1 VGELA
6 GAFRRGIAVSP
17 KQLTSVAAVTFGIV
31 LLVLACVDWSPA
43 AVQDPARTLGLNAQ
57 GVLRWGE
64 NQGRSPFS
72 AFELSLFLAVGLA
85 FVVAGVTA
93 WRSRPTRNPGV
104 LLCISGWLW
113 LASGVRRSS
122 DPVAFTLG
130 VTLTLMYQPPL
141 LQLALSF
148 PSGLLRSR
156 AEKAG
161 VTFFYVSWLLAPVAG
176 WAFFDPRLHIKVGES
191 TSRNL
196 LLLWDSPALMDTVGN
211 GVRTFQI
218 SVGVAIVVVLIAR
231 WRAGTKAYRSAFL
244 PLWLAVIVKTAATVW
259 VSLAVIQVSGSLS
272 SEALLWQYPATA
284 VVPLA
289 VLFGLWRY
297 RFARG
302 SLGDLMVE
310 VGSAPVGDRLIAAL
324 RRSVHDPTLT
334 LLRWSP
340 DQAYFVDGN
349 GVPRMLPDAS
359 TGRAS
364 MVLERRGVPVGALIF
379 DEALQDQP
387 QLLAAVR
394 SATSLSLDNQ
404 QMEQQLRDQLIE
416 VRRSRERIVTA
427 GDSRRRQ
434 LERDLHD
441 GAQQRLVAV
450 AMELARA
457 KRATELREVHNLVG
471 LASVELS
478 EALEEL
484 RELARGVFPPSLRE
498 KGLAGS
504 LSALVERSSMPVELD
519 FRTQH
524 ALPPH
529 VEVAA
534 YFICAEAV
542 TNATKYAEAPSMRI
556 CIDGNESEMRM
567 EITDNGI
574 GGARP
579 GPDGGLLGI
588 TDRAAALGGWL
599 SIDSPGGKGTT
610 IRAVLPFPTDLEGE
624 VL

>member
-1 VGELA
+1 MT
-6 GAFRRGIAVSP
+6 P
-17 KQLTSVAAVTFGIV
+17 KQLVLVVGATLGIV
-31 LLVLACVDWSPA
+31 LLVVVCVDWSPI

-64 NQGRSPFS
+64 NPGRTPFS
-72 AFELSLFLAVGLA
+72 VFELAMFLTVGLA
-85 FVVAGVTA
+85 FIVAGVTA
-93 WRSRPTRNPGV
+93 WGSRPTRNPGV
-104 LLCISGWLW
+104 LLCVAGWLW
-113 LASGVRRSS
+113 LGSGLRRSS

-130 VTLTLMYQPPL
+130 LTLTLMYQPPL

-156 AEKAG
+156 AEKVG
-161 VTFFYVSWLLAPVAG
+161 VAFFYASWLLAPVAG

-191 TSRNL
+191 SSDNL
-196 LLLWDSPALMDTVGN
+196 LLLWDSPALTDAVGN
-211 GVRTFQI
+211 GIRTFQI
-218 SVGVAIVVVLIAR
+218 SVGVAIVAVLVAR

-284 VVPLA
+284 IVPLA

-310 VGSAPVGDRLIAAL
+310 VGSAPVGDRLIGAL

-334 LLRWSP
+334 LLRWVP
-340 DQAYFVDGN
+340 EQASFVDSK
-349 GVPRMLPDAS
+349 GVPQPLPDAS

-364 MVLERRGVPVGALIF
+364 MVLERHGAPVGALIF

-394 SATSLSLDNQ
+394 SATSLSLENQ
-404 QMEQQLRDQLIE
+404 QMEQQLRDQLVE

-457 KRATELREVHNLVG
+457 KRATDPREVQSLVG
-471 LASVELS
+471 QASTELS
-478 EALEEL
+478 EALDEL
-484 RELARGVFPPSLRE
+484 RELARGVYPPSLRE

-504 LSALVERSSMPVELD
+504 LTALAERSSLPVELD
-519 FRTQH
+519 LKIRNGP
-524 ALPPH
+524 PPH
-529 VEVAA
+529 VELAA

-542 TNATKYAEAPSMRI
+542 TNATKYAQAAWMRI
-556 CIDGNESEMRM
+556 CIDGNEREMQM
-567 EITDNGI
+567 EIVDNGI
-574 GGARP
+574 GGALP
-579 GPDGGLLGI
+579 GSDGGLLGI
-588 TDRAAALGGWL
+588 ADRAAALGGSL
-599 SIDSPGGKGTT
+599 SIDSPDGKGTT
-610 IRAVLPFPTDLEGE
+610 IRALLPFSSDPESHLS
-624 VL
+624 

>member
-1 VGELA
+1 MTP
-6 GAFRRGIAVSP
+6 R
-17 KQLTSVAAVTFGIV
+17 QLTSVIGVTTGFVI
-31 LLVLACVDWSPA
+31 LVLVCVDWSPTA
-43 AVQDPARTLGLNAQ
+43 LQDPARTLSLNAQ

-64 NQGRSPFS
+64 NPNRIPFT
-72 AFELSLFLAVGLA
+72 AFELTLFLGVGFA
-85 FVVAGVTA
+85 FVLAGVTA
-93 WRSRPTRNPGV
+93 WRSRPSRNPG
-104 LLCISGWLW
+104 LLLVVAGWLW
-113 LASGVRRSS
+113 LASGIRRSS

-148 PSGLLRSR
+148 PSGTLRGR
-156 AEKAG
+156 AERAA
-161 VTFFYVSWLLAPVAG
+161 VAFFYASWLLAPAAG
-176 WAFFDPRLHIKVGES
+176 WAFFDPRLHVAVGES

-196 LLLWDSPALMDTVGN
+196 LLLWDSPSLVAALGN
-211 GVRTFQI
+211 AIRTFQI
-218 SVGVAIVVVLIAR
+218 SVGVAIVTVLIAR
-231 WRAGTKAYRSAFL
+231 WRSGTKAYRSAFL

-259 VSLAVIQVSGSLS
+259 VSLAVIQLSGSLS

-284 VVPLA
+284 IVPLA

-302 SLGDLMVE
+302 RLGDLMVE
-310 VGSAPVGDRLIAAL
+310 VGSAPVSDRLIGAL

-334 LLRWSP
+334 LLRWFP
-340 DQAYFVDGN
+340 DQASFVDSS
-349 GVPRMLPDAS
+349 GVPQALPDGS

-364 MVLERRGVPVGALIF
+364 MVLERHGTPVGALVF

-394 SATSLSLDNQ
+394 SATSLALENQ
-404 QMEQQLRDQLIE
+404 QMEQQLREQIIE

-450 AMELARA
+450 SMELARA
-457 KRATELREVHNLVG
+457 QRTTDSREVQILVG
-471 LASVELS
+471 QARAELLD
-478 EALEEL
+478 ALDEL
-484 RELARGVFPPSLRE
+484 RELARGVYPPSLRE
-498 KGLAGS
+498 RGLAGS
-504 LSALVERSSMPVELD
+504 LTALAERSSLPMELDLRTGNGLPAHVEL
-519 FRTQH
+519 
-524 ALPPH
+524 
-529 VEVAA
+529 AA

-542 TNATKYAEAPSMRI
+542 TNATKYAKAAWVRI
-556 CIDGNESEMRM
+556 CIDGTETELRM
-567 EITDNGI
+567 EIVDNGI

-588 TDRAAALGGWL
+588 ADRAAALGGSL
-599 SIDSPGGKGTT
+599 LIDSPEGRGTT
-610 IRAVLPFPTDLEGE
+610 IRAVLPFSADPERDLP
-624 VL
+624 

>member
-1 VGELA
+1 MT
-6 GAFRRGIAVSP
+6 P
-17 KQLTSVAAVTFGIV
+17 KQLISTVGVTCGIV
-31 LLVLACVDWSPA
+31 LVVLVCIDWSPVA
-43 AVQDPARTLGLNAQ
+43 AQDPARTLGLNAQ

-64 NQGRSPFS
+64 NPSRAPFS
-72 AFELSLFLAVGLA
+72 VFELALHLAVGLA
-85 FVVAGVTA
+85 FVMAGVTA
-93 WRSRPTRNPGV
+93 WQSRPTRNPGV
-104 LLCISGWLW
+104 LLCVAGWLW

-122 DPVAFTLG
+122 DPVLFTLG

-148 PSGLLRSR
+148 PSGVLRSR
-156 AEKAG
+156 AERAG
-161 VTFFYVSWLLAPVAG
+161 VAFFFASWLLAPVAG
-176 WAFFDPRLHIKVGES
+176 WAFFDPRLHVGVGES

-196 LLLWDSPALMDTVGN
+196 LLLWDSPALTAAVGN
-211 GVRTFQI
+211 GIRTFQI
-218 SVGVAIVVVLIAR
+218 SVGVGIVAILVAR
-231 WRAGTKAYRSAFL
+231 WHAGTKAYRSAFL

-272 SEALLWQYPATA
+272 SEALLWQYPATLM
-284 VVPLA
+284 VPLA

-302 SLGDLMVE
+302 TLGDLMVE
-310 VGSAPVGDRLIAAL
+310 VGSAPVGERLVGAL

-334 LLRWSP
+334 LLRWVP
-340 DQAYFVDGN
+340 DQASFVDSR
-349 GVPRMLPDAS
+349 GVPQALPATS

-364 MVLERRGVPVGALIF
+364 MVLERHGTPVGALVF

-394 SATSLSLDNQ
+394 SAISLSLENQ
-404 QMEQQLRDQLIE
+404 QMEQQLRDQLLE

-457 KRATELREVHNLVG
+457 KRATDPQEVRGLVG
-471 LASVELS
+471 QASAELS
-478 EALEEL
+478 EALDEL
-484 RELARGVFPPSLRE
+484 RELARGVYPPSLRE

-504 LSALVERSSMPVELD
+504 LTALAERSSLPVELD
-519 FRTQH
+519 LQTQD
-524 ALPPH
+524 ALPAQ
-529 VEVAA
+529 VELAA

-542 TNATKYAEAPSMRI
+542 TNATKYAEASWMRI
-556 CIDGNESEMRM
+556 SVNVFGREMRM
-567 EITDNGI
+567 EIVDNGV

-579 GPDGGLLGI
+579 GSDGGLVGI
-588 TDRAAALGGWL
+588 ADRAAALGGSL
-599 SIDSPGGKGTT
+599 TIDSPEGKGTT
-610 IRAVLPFPTDLEGE
+610 IRAVLPFSTDPEKDMP
-624 VL
+624 

>member
-1 VGELA
+1 M
-6 GAFRRGIAVSP
+6 SP
-17 KQLTSVAAVTFGIV
+17 KQLTWVAAVTFGIV
-31 LLVLACVDWSPA
+31 LLVLVCVDWAPA

-57 GVLRWGE
+57 GVRRWGE

-72 AFELSLFLAVGLA
+72 VFELSLFLAVGLA

-93 WRSRPTRNPGV
+93 WRSRPTRSPGV
-104 LLCISGWLW
+104 LLCTAGWLW
-113 LASGVRRSS
+113 LASGIRRSS

-148 PSGLLRSR
+148 PSGVLRSR
-156 AEKAG
+156 FEKAG
-161 VTFFYVSWLLAPVAG
+161 VAFFYASWLLAPVAG
-176 WAFFDPRLHIKVGES
+176 WAFFDPRLHTKVGES

-196 LLLWDSPALMDTVGN
+196 LLLWDSPEITETAGN
-211 GVRTFQI
+211 GIRTFQI
-218 SVGVAIVVVLIAR
+218 SVGAAIVAVLIAR
-231 WRAGTKAYRSAFL
+231 WRTGTEAYRSAFL
-244 PLWLAVIVKTAATVW
+244 PLWLAVILKTAATVW

-284 VVPLA
+284 VVPFA

-302 SLGDLMVE
+302 KLGDLMVE
-310 VGSAPVGDRLIAAL
+310 VGAAPVGDRLIAAL

-334 LLRWSP
+334 LLRWST
-340 DQAYFVDGN
+340 DQAYFVDDN
-349 GVPRMLPDAS
+349 GVPRSLPDAS

-364 MVLERRGVPVGALIF
+364 MVLERHGVPVGALIF

-394 SATSLSLDNQ
+394 SATSLSLENQ
-404 QMEQQLRDQLIE
+404 QMEQQLRDQLID

-457 KRATELREVHNLVG
+457 KRAKDFQEVRNLVG
-471 LASVELS
+471 QASTELA
-478 EALEEL
+478 EALDEL
-484 RELARGVFPPSLRE
+484 RELARGVYPPSLRE

-504 LSALVERSSMPVELD
+504 LTALAERSTMPVELD
-519 FRTQH
+519 LRTLK
-524 ALPPH
+524 ALPAH

-542 TNATKYAEAPSMRI
+542 TNATKYAGAASMRI
-556 CIDGNESEMRM
+556 CIDGNEREMRM
-567 EITDNGI
+567 EIVDDGI

-579 GPDGGLLGI
+579 GSDGGLLGI
-588 TDRAAALGGWL
+588 SDRAAALGGSL
-599 SIDSPGGKGTT
+599 SIDSPDGKGTT
-610 IRAVLPFPTDLEGE
+610 IRAVLPFATDPEGD
-624 VL
+624 LP

>member
-1 VGELA
+1 M
-6 GAFRRGIAVSP
+6 SP
-17 KQLTSVAAVTFGIV
+17 KQLISVAAVTLGIV
-31 LLVLACVDWSPA
+31 LLVLVCIDWSPIA
-43 AVQDPARTLGLNAQ
+43 LQDPARTLGLNAQ

-64 NQGRSPFS
+64 NPGRMPFS
-72 AFELSLFLAVGLA
+72 VFELALFLAVGLA
-85 FVVAGVTA
+85 FIVAGITA
-93 WRSRPTRNPGV
+93 WGSRPTRNPGV
-104 LLCISGWLW
+104 LLCVAGWLW
-113 LASGVRRSS
+113 LASGIRLSS

-156 AEKAG
+156 TEKAG
-161 VTFFYVSWLLAPVAG
+161 VAFFYASWLLAPVAG
-176 WAFFDPRLHIKVGES
+176 WAFFDPRLHVKVGES

-196 LLLWDSPALMDTVGN
+196 LLLWDSPALMDVVGN
-211 GVRTFQI
+211 GIRTFQI
-218 SVGVAIVVVLIAR
+218 SVGAAIVAVLIAR
-231 WRAGTKAYRSAFL
+231 WHARTKAYRSAFL

-272 SEALLWQYPATA
+272 TEALLWQYPATA
-284 VVPLA
+284 IVPLA

-302 SLGDLMVE
+302 SLGDVMVE
-310 VGSAPVGDRLIAAL
+310 VGSAPMSDRLIGAL
-324 RRSVHDPTLT
+324 RRSVHDPTLS
-334 LLRWSP
+334 LLRWVP
-340 DQAYFVDGN
+340 DQASFVDSK
-349 GVPRMLPDAS
+349 GVPQPLPDAS

-364 MVLERRGVPVGALIF
+364 MVLERHGAPVGALIF

-394 SATSLSLDNQ
+394 SATSLSLENQ
-404 QMEQQLRDQLIE
+404 QMEQQLREQLIE

-450 AMELARA
+450 SMELARA
-457 KRATELREVHNLVG
+457 KRAADLQEVQSLVG
-471 LASVELS
+471 QASAELS
-478 EALEEL
+478 EALHEL
-484 RELARGVFPPSLRE
+484 RELARGVYPPSLRE

-504 LSALVERSSMPVELD
+504 LTALAERSSLPVELD
-519 FRTQH
+519 LKTH
-524 ALPPH
+524 DGLPAH

-542 TNATKYAEAPSMRI
+542 TNATKYAEAAWMRI
-556 CIDGNESEMRM
+556 CIDGNEREMRM
-567 EITDNGI
+567 EIVDNGI
-574 GGARP
+574 GGAQP
-579 GPDGGLLGI
+579 GSDGGLLGI
-588 TDRAAALGGWL
+588 ADRAAALGGSL
-599 SIDSPGGKGTT
+599 LIDSPDGKGTT
-610 IRAVLPFPTDLEGE
+610 IRAVLPFSTDPESDLP
-624 VL
+624 

>member
-1 VGELA
+1 
-6 GAFRRGIAVSP
+6 VSP
-17 KQLTSVAAVTFGIV
+17 KQLTLVTAVTFGIV
-31 LLVLACVDWSPA
+31 LLVLVCVDWSSV

-64 NQGRSPFS
+64 NQDRLPFS

-85 FVVAGVTA
+85 FVVAGVMA

-104 LLCISGWLW
+104 LLCTAGWLW
-113 LASGVRRSS
+113 LASGIRRSS

-148 PSGLLRSR
+148 PSGVLRSGF
-156 AEKAG
+156 EKVG
-161 VTFFYVSWLLAPVAG
+161 VAFFYASWLLAPVAG
-176 WAFFDPRLHIKVGES
+176 WAFFDPRLRTKVGES

-196 LLLWDSPALMDTVGN
+196 LLLWDSPGITEIAGN
-211 GVRTFQI
+211 GIRTFQI
-218 SVGVAIVVVLIAR
+218 SVGVAIVAVLVAR
-231 WRAGTKAYRSAFL
+231 WHTGTKAYRSAFL
-244 PLWLAVIVKTAATVW
+244 PLWLAVILKTAATVW

-284 VVPLA
+284 VVPFA

-340 DQAYFVDGN
+340 DHTYFVDGN
-349 GVPRMLPDAS
+349 GVPRSLPDAS

-387 QLLAAVR
+387 QLLAAVQ
-394 SATSLSLDNQ
+394 SATSLSLENQ
-404 QMEQQLRDQLIE
+404 QMEQQLRDQLID

-457 KRATELREVHNLVG
+457 KRAKDFREVQNLVG
-471 LASVELS
+471 QASTELA
-478 EALEEL
+478 EALDEL
-484 RELARGVFPPSLRE
+484 RELARGVYPPSLRE
-498 KGLAGS
+498 KGLPGS
-504 LSALVERSSMPVELD
+504 LTALAERSPMPVELD
-519 FRTQH
+519 LKTLN
-524 ALPPH
+524 ALPTH

-542 TNATKYAEAPSMRI
+542 TNAAKYAGAASMRI
-556 CIDGNESEMRM
+556 CIDGNEREMRM
-567 EITDNGI
+567 EIADDGI

-579 GPDGGLLGI
+579 GSDGGLVGI

-599 SIDSPGGKGTT
+599 TIDSPDGKGTT
-610 IRAVLPFPTDLEGE
+610 IRAVLPFSNDPERELP
-624 VL
+624 

>member
-1 VGELA
+1 M
-6 GAFRRGIAVSP
+6 SP
-17 KQLTSVAAVTFGIV
+17 KQLMSVAAVTFGIV
-31 LLVLACVDWSPA
+31 LLVLVCIDWSPI
-43 AVQDPARTLGLNAQ
+43 AVQDPARTLGLSAQ

-64 NQGRSPFS
+64 NPGRTPFS
-72 AFELSLFLAVGLA
+72 VFELALFLAVGLA
-85 FVVAGVTA
+85 FIVAGVTA
-93 WRSRPTRNPGV
+93 WGSRPTRNPGV
-104 LLCISGWLW
+104 LLCVAGWLW
-113 LASGVRRSS
+113 LASGIRRSS

-176 WAFFDPRLHIKVGES
+176 WAFFDPRPHIKEGVS

-218 SVGVAIVVVLIAR
+218 SVGVAIVAVLIDR
-231 WRAGTKAYRSAFL
+231 WRTGTRAYRSAFL

-284 VVPLA
+284 MVPLA

-310 VGSAPVGDRLIAAL
+310 VGSAPVGDRLVGAL

-334 LLRWSP
+334 LLRWVP
-340 DQAYFVDGN
+340 DQVSFVDSN
-349 GVPRMLPDAS
+349 GVSQSLPDAS

-364 MVLERRGVPVGALIF
+364 MVLERHGVPVGALIF

-394 SATSLSLDNQ
+394 SATSLSLENQ

-457 KRATELREVHNLVG
+457 NRATDLREVQDLVG
-471 LASVELS
+471 QASAELS
-478 EALEEL
+478 EALDEL
-484 RELARGVFPPSLRE
+484 RELARGVYPPSLRE

-504 LSALVERSSMPVELD
+504 LAALAERSSVPVELD
-519 FRTQH
+519 LKTDN
-524 ALPPH
+524 AIPAH

-542 TNATKYAEAPSMRI
+542 TNATKYAKAGSIRI
-556 CIDGNESEMRM
+556 CINGDDREMRM
-567 EITDNGI
+567 VIVDNGI

-579 GPDGGLLGI
+579 GADGGLQGI
-588 TDRAAALGGWL
+588 ADRAAALGGSL
-599 SIDSPGGKGTT
+599 SVDSPDGKGTA
-610 IRAVLPFPTDLEGE
+610 IRAVLPFSTDQEGD
-624 VL
+624 LP

>member
-1 VGELA
+1 
-6 GAFRRGIAVSP
+6 
-17 KQLTSVAAVTFGIV
+17 
-31 LLVLACVDWSPA
+31 
-43 AVQDPARTLGLNAQ
+43 
-57 GVLRWGE
+57 
-64 NQGRSPFS
+64 
-72 AFELSLFLAVGLA
+72 
-85 FVVAGVTA
+85 
-93 WRSRPTRNPGV
+93 
-104 LLCISGWLW
+104 
-113 LASGVRRSS
+113 
-122 DPVAFTLG
+122 
-130 VTLTLMYQPPL
+130 MYQPPL
-141 LQLALSF
+141 LHLALSF

-156 AEKAG
+156 VERAG
-161 VTFFYVSWLLAPVAG
+161 VAFFYASWLLAPVAG

-196 LLLWDSPALMDTVGN
+196 LLLWDSPAITEAVGN
-211 GVRTFQI
+211 GIRTFQI
-218 SVGVAIVVVLIAR
+218 SVGAAIVAVLIGR

-284 VVPLA
+284 IVPLA

-310 VGSAPVGDRLIAAL
+310 VGSAPVSERLIGAL

-334 LLRWSP
+334 LLRWIP
-340 DQAYFVDGN
+340 DQAFFVDSK
-349 GVPRMLPDAS
+349 GVPQPLPDSS

-364 MVLERRGVPVGALIF
+364 MVLERHGAPVGALIF

-394 SATSLSLDNQ
+394 SATSLSLENQ

-450 AMELARA
+450 SMDLARA
-457 KRATELREVHNLVG
+457 KRATDLQEVQSLVG
-471 LASVELS
+471 QASVDLS
-478 EALEEL
+478 EALNEL
-484 RELARGVFPPSLRE
+484 RELARGVYPPSLRE

-504 LSALVERSSMPVELD
+504 LTALAERSSLPVELD
-519 FRTQH
+519 LNTHYQ
-524 ALPPH
+524 LPAH
-529 VEVAA
+529 VELAA

-542 TNATKYAEAPSMRI
+542 TNATKYAQAAWMRI
-556 CIDGNESEMRM
+556 CIDGNEREMRM
-567 EITDNGI
+567 EIVDNGI
-574 GGARP
+574 GGAQP
-579 GPDGGLLGI
+579 GSDGGLLGI
-588 TDRAAALGGWL
+588 ADRAAALGGSL
-599 SIDSPGGKGTT
+599 SIDSPDGKGTT
-610 IRAVLPFPTDLEGE
+610 IRAVLPFSTDPESDLP
-624 VL
+624 

>member
-1 VGELA
+1 
-6 GAFRRGIAVSP
+6 VSR
-17 KQLTSVAAVTFGIV
+17 KQLISVAVVTLGIV
-31 LLVLACVDWSPA
+31 LLVLVCTDWSPIA
-43 AVQDPARTLGLNAQ
+43 LQDPARTLGLNAQ

-64 NQGRSPFS
+64 NANRMPFS
-72 AFELSLFLAVGLA
+72 IFELALFLGVGLSFIA
-85 FVVAGVTA
+85 AGVTA
-93 WRSRPTRNPGV
+93 WGSRPTRSPGV
-104 LLCISGWLW
+104 LLCIAGWLW
-113 LASGVRRSS
+113 LASGLRRSS
-122 DPVAFTLG
+122 DPVAYTLG

-148 PSGLLRSR
+148 PSGLLRSL

-161 VTFFYVSWLLAPVAG
+161 VAFFYASWLLAPVAG
-176 WAFFDPRLHIKVGES
+176 WAFFDPRLHVRVGES

-196 LLLWDSPALMDTVGN
+196 LLLWDSPALTDVVGN
-211 GVRTFQI
+211 GIRTFQI
-218 SVGVAIVVVLIAR
+218 SVGVAIIAVLVAR
-231 WRAGTKAYRSAFL
+231 WRVGTKAYRSAFL

-284 VVPLA
+284 IVPLA

-302 SLGDLMVE
+302 SLGDLIVE
-310 VGSAPVGDRLIAAL
+310 VGSAPVSDRLIGAL

-334 LLRWSP
+334 LLRWVP
-340 DQAYFVDGN
+340 DQASFVDSKGASQ
-349 GVPRMLPDAS
+349 PLPDAAA
-359 TGRAS
+359 GRAS

-394 SATSLSLDNQ
+394 SATSLSLENQ

-457 KRATELREVHNLVG
+457 KRATDPQEVQSLVG
-471 LASVELS
+471 QASAELS
-478 EALEEL
+478 EALDEL
-484 RELARGVFPPSLRE
+484 RELARGVYPPSLRE

-504 LSALVERSSMPVELD
+504 LTALAERSSLPVELD
-519 FRTQH
+519 LKIH
-524 ALPPH
+524 KKPPSH
-529 VEVAA
+529 VELAA

-542 TNATKYAEAPSMRI
+542 TNATKYAQAAWMRI
-556 CIDGNESEMRM
+556 CIDGNEGELRM
-567 EITDNGI
+567 EIVDNGI

-579 GPDGGLLGI
+579 RSDGGLLGI
-588 TDRAAALGGWL
+588 ADRAEALGGSL
-599 SIDSPGGKGTT
+599 LIDSPDGRGTT
-610 IRAVLPFPTDLEGE
+610 IRTLLPFSSDEESDLP
-624 VL
+624 

>member
-1 VGELA
+1 M
-6 GAFRRGIAVSP
+6 SP
-17 KQLTSVAAVTFGIV
+17 KQLMSVAAVTFGIV
-31 LLVLACVDWSPA
+31 LLVLVCIDWSPI
-43 AVQDPARTLGLNAQ
+43 AVQDPARTFGLNAQ

-64 NQGRSPFS
+64 NPSRRPFS
-72 AFELSLFLAVGLA
+72 GFELALFLAVGLA

-93 WRSRPTRNPGV
+93 WGSRPTRSPGV
-104 LLCISGWLW
+104 LLCVAGCLW
-113 LASGVRRSS
+113 LASGIRRSS

-148 PSGLLRSR
+148 PSGHLRSR
-156 AEKAG
+156 AEKSG
-161 VTFFYVSWLLAPVAG
+161 VAFFYASWLLAPVAG
-176 WAFFDPRLHIKVGES
+176 WAFFDPRLHVKEGES

-196 LLLWDSPALMDTVGN
+196 LLLWDSPAIMDTVGN
-211 GVRTFQI
+211 GIRTFQI
-218 SVGVAIVVVLIAR
+218 AVGVAIVAVLIAR
-231 WRAGTKAYRSAFL
+231 WRSGTKAYRSAFL

-310 VGSAPVGDRLIAAL
+310 VGSAPVGDRLIGAL

-334 LLRWSP
+334 LLRWVP
-340 DQAYFVDGN
+340 DQESFVDEN
-349 GVPRMLPDAS
+349 GVPQSLPDAS

-364 MVLERRGVPVGALIF
+364 MVLERHGVPVGALIF

-394 SATSLSLDNQ
+394 SATSLSLENQ

-457 KRATELREVHNLVG
+457 NRATDLREVQNLVG
-471 LASVELS
+471 QASAELS
-478 EALEEL
+478 GALDEL
-484 RELARGVFPPSLRE
+484 RELARGVYPPSLRE

-504 LSALVERSSMPVELD
+504 LTALAERSSVPVELD
-519 FRTQH
+519 LKTQN
-524 ALPPH
+524 ALPAH

-542 TNATKYAEAPSMRI
+542 TNATKYAEAGSIRI
-556 CIDGNESEMRM
+556 CINGDDREMRM
-567 EITDNGI
+567 EVVDNGI

-579 GPDGGLLGI
+579 GSDGGLLGI
-588 TDRAAALGGWL
+588 ADRAAALGGSL
-599 SIDSPGGKGTT
+599 SIDSPDGKGTT
-610 IRAVLPFPTDLEGE
+610 VRAVLPFSADPEGDLP
-624 VL
+624 

>member
-1 VGELA
+1 M
-6 GAFRRGIAVSP
+6 SP
-17 KQLTSVAAVTFGIV
+17 KQLISVAVVTLCVV
-31 LLVLACVDWSPA
+31 LVVLVSIDWSPVA
-43 AVQDPARTLGLNAQ
+43 LQDPARTLGLNAQ

-64 NQGRSPFS
+64 NPSRTPFS
-72 AFELSLFLAVGLA
+72 VFELALFLAVGLA
-85 FVVAGVTA
+85 FIAAGVTA
-93 WRSRPTRNPGV
+93 WGSRPTRNPGV
-104 LLCISGWLW
+104 LLCVAGWLW
-113 LASGVRRSS
+113 LASGIRRST

-141 LQLALSF
+141 LHLALSF

-156 AEKAG
+156 VEKAG
-161 VTFFYVSWLLAPVAG
+161 VAFFYASWLLAPVAG

-196 LLLWDSPALMDTVGN
+196 LLLWDSPAITDAVGN
-211 GVRTFQI
+211 GIRTFQI
-218 SVGVAIVVVLIAR
+218 SVGVAIVAVLIGR

-284 VVPLA
+284 IVPLA

-310 VGSAPVGDRLIAAL
+310 VGSAPVSDRLIGAL

-334 LLRWSP
+334 LLRWIP
-340 DQAYFVDGN
+340 DQASFVDSK
-349 GVPRMLPDAS
+349 GVPQPLPDNS

-364 MVLERRGVPVGALIF
+364 MVLERHGAPVGALIF

-394 SATSLSLDNQ
+394 SATSLSLENQ

-450 AMELARA
+450 SMELARA
-457 KRATELREVHNLVG
+457 KRATDPQEVQSLVG
-471 LASVELS
+471 QASVDLS
-478 EALEEL
+478 EALNEL
-484 RELARGVFPPSLRE
+484 RELARGVYPPSLRE

-504 LSALVERSSMPVELD
+504 LTALAERSSLPVELD
-519 FRTQH
+519 LNTHFR
-524 ALPPH
+524 LPAH
-529 VEVAA
+529 VELAA

-542 TNATKYAEAPSMRI
+542 TNATKYAEAAWMRI
-556 CIDGNESEMRM
+556 CIDGNEREMRM
-567 EITDNGI
+567 EIVDNGI
-574 GGARP
+574 GGAQP
-579 GPDGGLLGI
+579 GSDGGLLGI
-588 TDRAAALGGWL
+588 ADRAAALGGSL
-599 SIDSPGGKGTT
+599 SIDSPDGKGTT
-610 IRAVLPFPTDLEGE
+610 IRAVLPFSTDPESDLP
-624 VL
+624 